1 MLAYVVLIL
10 IGYKAKG
17 KTPLKKRRKK
27 QIILY
32 YCLSLISDTTLS
44 YSLLGLAPGTGTTP
58 FFIRLYIVSLRDAPD
73 ILMLFLSFFVLYNTI
88 TTHSR
93 RRRREVQKWIILYLA
108 RKWKLEVL
116 VLCFWYFFAL
126 WEELGLNITGWTE
139 HTGRR
144 REYRSTESSR
154 LLSFPLFWS
163 APGRRMYWTRLC
175 TVTSKLL
182 LTGWKE
188 DDNQQWNNS
197 WKQHTPTS
205 MYPSYCR

>member
-93 RRRREVQKWIILYLA
+93 RRRREVQKWIIICLA

-116 VLCFWYFFAL
+116 VLCFWYFSHFGRNWGWTSQA
-126 WEELGLNITGWTE
+126 GLNILADGE
-139 HTGRR
+139 SIEARR
-144 REYRSTESSR
+144 AYGYCHFHSSFDLPGKKHVLDST
-154 LLSFPLFWS
+154 L
-163 APGRRMYWTRLC
+163 
-175 TVTSKLL
+175 
-182 LTGWKE
+182 
-188 DDNQQWNNS
+188 
-197 WKQHTPTS
+197 
-205 MYPSYCR
+205 YCN